1 LFSTSSQHDKK
12 ELFDRLD
19 SGNAEAARRPDL
31 EPWDLWDMPGY
42 RPRKKKRTR
51 RLSTAALIK
60 QAEQLGKTVSSITT
74 LDGTTL
80 TFGDPEPTE
89 TTKNPWLADLNK
101 VKQQ

>member
-1 LFSTSSQHDKK
+1 MTKKNPSTDWIPAMQ
-12 ELFDRLD
+12 RLLE
-19 SGNAEAARRPDL
+19 GPIF

-51 RLSTAALIK
+51 RPSTAALIK

-74 LDGTTL
+74 PDGTTL
-80 TFGDPEPTE
+80 TFGEPEPTE

>member
-1 LFSTSSQHDKK
+1 MTKKNSSTDWIPAMQ
-12 ELFDRLD
+12 RLLE
-19 SGNAEAARRPDL
+19 GPIF

-74 LDGTTL
+74 LGGTTL